1 MGSPKRRGEGRRT
14 EHGLLRSPEESGQ
27 KGPET
32 EEEKPEAIV
41 SWRPREQG
49 LQREAGHYCSLLSR
63 ASEVCPE
70 IMVFSGTEKSAQP

>member
-14 EHGLLRSPEESGQ
+14 EHGLSRSPEESGQ

-32 EEEKPEAIV
+32 EEEKPEATV

-49 LQREAGHYCSLLSR
+49 PAEGGWSLLFFAIESQR
-63 ASEVCPE
+63 GMS
-70 IMVFSGTEKSAQP
+70 